1 MSLLSIILL
10 ILIGIILL
18 IAEILFVPGMV
29 LGIFATALI
38 VLGIFFSF
46 KNHGNTVGFTILGS
60 SALTTA
66 TAVYW
71 AFNSGLWKKLQ
82 VKSSI
87 DGKANNAAS
96 GLIHEGDSGITISR
110 LNPVGKAAINNI

>member
-10 ILIGIILL
+10 ILIGIVLL

-38 VLGIFFSF
+38 VLGIVFSF
-46 KNHGNTVGFTILGS
+46 KNHSNTVGFIILGS
-60 SALTTA
+60 SALA
-66 TAVYW
+66 TVAAVYC
-71 AFNSGLWKKLQ
+71 AFNSSLWKKLQ

-87 DGKANNAAS
+87 DGKANS
-96 GLIHEGDSGITISR
+96 
-110 LNPVGKAAINNI
+110 